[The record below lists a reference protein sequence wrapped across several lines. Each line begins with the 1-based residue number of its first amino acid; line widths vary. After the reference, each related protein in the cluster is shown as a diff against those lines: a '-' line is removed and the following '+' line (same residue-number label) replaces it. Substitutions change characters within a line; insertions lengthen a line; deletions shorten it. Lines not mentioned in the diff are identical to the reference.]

1 MTTLLRLSQ
10 GGRWATEAQRS
21 YMRPLL
27 IWFTRGQGR
36 FTLAGTTLGFG
47 PHNAVFV
54 PGGTMHGFSMMGQV
68 LGTAVFFPTDLAKE
82 FPEEPLHLRLRDG
95 FQQAELTMLVD
106 ALERENTQ
114 DRTGASRAMRHWG
127 GLIAVWLD
135 RHSHLAEKEIEP
147 TAAQRL
153 ASAYASL
160 VERDFHKGVG
170 VSHFA
175 EQLGVTPTHLSRAC
189 RESSGKNASRLLTDR
204 LHFEARRMLVET
216 DLPIRD
222 VASRL
227 GFNSAAYFS
236 RAFQHEAG
244 TSPSAFRRLSKGAT

>member
-1 MTTLLRLSQ
+1 MTSLLRMTE

-36 FTLAGTTLGFG
+36 FTIAGTTLGFG

-54 PGGTMHGFSMMGQV
+54 PSGTMHGFSMMGQV
-68 LGTAVFFPTDLAKE
+68 LGTAMFFPSDLAQE
-82 FPEEPLHLRLRDG
+82 FPEEPMHLRMRDG

-106 ALERENTQ
+106 ALERESSQ
-114 DRTGASRAMRHWG
+114 DRPGSHQAMRHYS

-135 RHSHLAEKEIEP
+135 RHSHLAEKDIEP

-153 ASAYASL
+153 ASAYAAL
-160 VERDFHKGVG
+160 VERDFYKGVG
-170 VSHFA
+170 VAHFA

-189 RESSGKNASRLLTDR
+189 RESAGKNASRLLTDR
-204 LHFEARRMLVET
+204 LHFEARRMLTET
-216 DLPIRD
+216 DLPVRE
-222 VASRL
+222 VADRL

-236 RAFQHEAG
+236 RAFHTESG
-244 TSPSAFRRLSKGAT
+244 TSPSAFRREARDSA